1 LLKFF
6 GLYLGFVDSK
16 WITTSK
22 LDEVGISAFLKGK
35 GDVSKRSSEHN
46 WTALHCNFSQKKKKG
61 MIVS

>member
-1 LLKFF
+1 
-6 GLYLGFVDSK
+6 VDSK